1 MLRKLKLFTAVAVVV
16 TSAATA
22 SAAGPFTIGHPLI
35 FPQALCPAAPVSEVR
50 TRQNL
55 RGKAEKQLNAAE
67 FLVTFPLC
75 ILQAPLPR
83 LPKLSQPNSAMIGVG
98 RFGLSQVETY

>member
-35 FPQALCPAAPVSEVR
+35 FPRAFCPAAPVSEDR

-55 RGKAEKQLNAAE
+55 RGKAETQLTAAE
-67 FLVTFPLC
+67 LLVTFPTC
-75 ILQAPLPR
+75 LPYTMVFGMVFGPTAV
-83 LPKLSQPNSAMIGVG
+83 LP
-98 RFGLSQVETY
+98 